1 MSGVFFS
8 LSSRASRAP
17 LALLRARTPP
27 FLPLF
32 MHLPRRLEPEVLW
45 KSKAQANKSLQE
57 DELLSVLLCLRAAF
71 FIKFKLFGCQKL
83 LVFQLFSRS
92 ITLYCENRATFS

>member
-1 MSGVFFS
+1 MTEVTWVSGVFFS
-8 LSSRASRAP
+8 PLLARLSP
-17 LALLRARTPP
+17 LTLLRARTSP

-57 DELLSVLLCLRAAF
+57 DELLNVLLCLRASF
-71 FIKFKLFGCQKL
+71 FIKFKLFGC
-83 LVFQLFSRS
+83 
-92 ITLYCENRATFS
+92 